1 MAVQD
6 DIAVFEEHGIRRVYD
21 EDAEAWYFSVID
33 IICVLTEQPDTDGA
47 RNYWSVLKSRLKK
60 EGCQLLTNCKRLKL
74 TAKDGKKRLTDVAD
88 AGTILRLVQSIPSPK
103 AEPIKLWLAQVGCE
117 RMQEM
122 GDPEKAIARARESY
136 RKQGRPE
143 EWIKQREQSIRVR
156 NNLTDY
162 WKDHGVSG
170 DKQYAALTGITHQ
183 EWTGMSVKEYKTLK
197 GLKSQN
203 LRDHMTDAEFVLTML
218 SEVATRE
225 IAEKR
230 CAEGF
235 SENAQAAKEGGGV
248 AKNARDELEAKTGIG
263 RILKTTFCRL

>member
-1 MAVQD
+1 MKNELK
-6 DIAVFEEHGIRRVYD
+6 VFENSKIRSSYD
-21 EDAEAWYFSVID
+21 EEKELWYFSVID
-33 IICVLTEQPDTDGA
+33 IIAILTDSKTPKRYWSDLKRKLADDEGFSQVYEKIVHLNLPATDG
-47 RNYWSVLKSRLKK
+47 
-60 EGCQLLTNCKRLKL
+60 KR
-74 TAKDGKKRLTDVAD
+74 RLTDVATAD
-88 AGTILRLVQSIPSPK
+88 VLLRIIQSIPSPK

-122 GDPEKAIARARESY
+122 EDPEKAIARAREFY

-162 WKDHGVSG
+162 WKEHGVSG
-170 DKQYAALTGITHQ
+170 DKQYAALTGITHK
-183 EWTGMSVKEYKTLK
+183 EWTGLSVREHKDLK

-203 LRDHMTDAEFVLTML
+203 LRDHMTDAELVLTML

-225 IAEKR
+225 IAKKR

-248 AKNARDELEAKTGIG
+248 AKNARDELEAKTGVSVVSSNNFLPSKG
-263 RILKTTFCRL
+263 